1 MVFISVFRNY
11 LNSIKNITFPN
22 YLTGFWIKG
31 GRFDFLK
38 VPFLRAESII
48 LRILARK
55 QRGGGKR

>member
-1 MVFISVFRNY
+1 MVFISLYRND
-11 LNSIKNITFPN
+11 LNSVKRITFPH
-22 YLTGFWIKG
+22 YLIGFWIKG

-38 VPFLRAESII
+38 VPFLRVESI